1 MRMMRGSGAACAFHP
16 VTCPMT
22 QPAMHA
28 ARPRP
33 RPILA
38 ALLSGALLASLPAH
52 ATGHATARPATTS
65 FHFDHIPVRSALQL
79 IAEEGQFNLVVPDS
93 VQGTITL
100 RLDDV
105 TWEQALEVVM
115 RLKGLRAR
123 VDSGA
128 GTVTVS
134 GG

>member
-1 MRMMRGSGAACAFHP
+1 MRMMRKSGAACVRHP
-16 VTCPMT
+16 VTCKMSK
-22 QPAMHA
+22 PAM
-28 ARPRP
+28 PL

-38 ALLSGALLASLPAH
+38 ALLSGALLTALPAH
-52 ATGHATARPATTS
+52 ATGHATSRPATTS

-79 IAEEGQFNLVVPDS
+79 IAEEGRFNLVVPDS